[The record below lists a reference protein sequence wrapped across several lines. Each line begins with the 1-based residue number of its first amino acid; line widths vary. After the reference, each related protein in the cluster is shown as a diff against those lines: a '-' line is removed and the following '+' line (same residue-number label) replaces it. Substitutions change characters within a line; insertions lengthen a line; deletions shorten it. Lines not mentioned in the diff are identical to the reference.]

1 MEIMISNMFPST
13 PATLFEP
20 LAALQIEDCEA
31 KENNRTQYKYRV
43 AHISSLT
50 IHQLMHSL

>member
-1 MEIMISNMFPST
+1 MISNMFPST
-13 PATLFEP
+13 SATLFEP